1 MAGENSIRVLPALSA
16 TILTAAALYFA
27 GGIFAPVA
35 VSLFVMAIV
44 WPLQKT
50 LEARIPRLFA
60 WLFTLATTIVVI
72 SAFAWLIAWSFGMVG
87 RWLLANI
94 NRFYALYG
102 LTTEWLD
109 GHGIFVAGQLGERFN
124 VLSLVRL
131 FQDIALRINGLVGF
145 ALMVLIFTMLGLL
158 EVGDFRHKLQSFR
171 HGMNADRL
179 LEVATGIARKFR
191 KYLLVRTGASI
202 LTGLVVWGFTLALN
216 IELAAAWGVIAFALN
231 YIPVLGPLFATVVP
245 TLFTAAQF
253 ESWQMALLV
262 FLGLNVIQFVIGS
275 YLEPR
280 FSGSALAISPFV
292 VVLAVFFWTFLWGIP
307 GAFIGVP
314 VTIAM
319 LSACELSPASRW
331 IATLLAGPPPPDKD

>member
-1 MAGENSIRVLPALSA
+1 MAGENQIPVLPALCA
-16 TILTAAALYFA
+16 AILTAAALYF
-27 GGIFAPVA
+27 GSPVFAPVA
-35 VSLFVMAIV
+35 VSLFVIAIV
-44 WPLQKT
+44 WPLQKS
-50 LEARIPRLFA
+50 LESRIPRLFA
-60 WLFTLATTIVVI
+60 LLLTLAATVVVI
-72 SAFAWLIAWSFGMVG
+72 FTFGWLITWGLGMVG
-87 RWLLANI
+87 RWLIANI
-94 NRFYALYG
+94 GRFYVLYG
-102 LTTEWLD
+102 QTTEWLD
-109 GHGIFVAGQLGERFN
+109 GHGIFLTSQLGERFN
-124 VLSLVRL
+124 VLALVRM

-145 ALMVLIFTMLGLL
+145 SLMVLIFTLLGLL
-158 EVGDFRHKLQSFR
+158 EVGDFKHKLQALH
-171 HGMNADRL
+171 HGMSADRM
-179 LEVATGIARKFR
+179 LEMTANISRKFR
-191 KYLLVRTGASI
+191 KYLLVRTVASI
-202 LTGLVVWGFTLALN
+202 LTGVVVWGFTLALN

-231 YIPVLGPLFATVVP
+231 YIPVIGPLIATVLP

-253 ESWQMALLV
+253 ESWQMAVVV

-331 IATLLAGPPPPDKD
+331 IATLLSGPSRDKT